1 MAVSKVDEQN
11 KRMQTAHEDESSYV
25 FRNYHLHEQIGQEE
39 LTTVYLATHLTL
51 DRPVQIHFLR
61 RADWISI
68 SRFQLAARLTAH
80 LGHPNLLPVI
90 DAGHD
95 DDYGDYLVTPHIEGQ
110 KLSETLRQGPLKP
123 SLALRIATQ
132 IGTVLDYLHSQ
143 DVIHRD
149 VQPSNILVTPE
160 SVAYLTNLTL
170 AASSFTPDL
179 SSVDEADYLTPYSA
193 PEQRLDQGETTAA
206 LDIYSLGAL
215 IYHMLSGDIPPAPGM
230 EVLSLTILDAFAG
243 EADVVIRRM
252 IHLEPE
258 ARFASAGEAVNAL
271 KRALRE
277 YVDQPAEDEDV
288 EWEPIAEWLENPLE
302 TVLGELLDETFVN
315 KSRSRADG
323 LHRPD
328 AINRILNRWSR
339 KGFFRRPAFGHLI
352 QIEQIASYNIYF
364 YELRT
369 LYETRTPLPPRQRPL
384 RKTDDAG
391 TTQTSYP
398 LWDVAVPEAPPYT
411 EVKPQEL
418 VWTGSRRLLHCP
430 ECNGTGKVL
439 CTKCNGKGTIERT
452 RKVLGADKQPQTE
465 VVSEVCATCHGYR
478 EQRCPS
484 CEGSGKI
491 LEEHAFT
498 WARRAYLWKN
508 TDDLEGLPQRSLSQR
523 LEQVHATPIDPF
535 ESRWYSVAPLAEMVQ
550 EAINSAGD
558 DTRLIA
564 TALTIRGVPVT
575 DVDYTLNET
584 SQTLHIVGFD
594 NDVVGGWTMYNPERI
609 GIIIAVATLVLVLAS
624 VLIFVVL

>member
-1 MAVSKVDEQN
+1 MAVSKVDEQKN
-11 KRMQTAHEDESSYV
+11 MQTAHEDESSYV
-25 FRNYHLHEQIGQEE
+25 LRHYHLHEQIGQEE

-110 KLSETLRQGPLKP
+110 KLSETLHQEPLEP

-143 DVIHRD
+143 DVVHRD
-149 VQPSNILVTPE
+149 VQPSNILITPE

-215 IYHMLSGDIPPAPGM
+215 IYHMLSGEIPPAPGM
-230 EVLSLTILDAFAG
+230 DVPSLTVLGAYAG

-252 IHLEPE
+252 MHFEPE
-258 ARFASAGEAVNAL
+258 ARFASVGEAVNAL

-277 YVDQPAEDEDV
+277 YVDQPTDDEDV

-302 TVLGELLDETFVN
+302 TVLGELLDENFLH

-339 KGFFRRPAFGHLI
+339 KGFFRRPALGHLI
-352 QIEQIASYNIYF
+352 QIEQIVSYNIYF

-384 RKTDDAG
+384 RKTDDAV
-391 TTQTSYP
+391 TTQTNYP

-439 CTKCNGKGTIERT
+439 CNTCKGKGAIERT

-478 EQRCPS
+478 EQRCPA
-484 CEGSGKI
+484 CEGSGKL

-535 ESRWYSVAPLAEMVQ
+535 ESHWYSVAPLAEMVQ

-558 DTRLIA
+558 NTRLIA
-564 TALTIRGVPVT
+564 TELTIRGVPVT
-575 DVDYTLNET
+575 DVDYTLNEKP
-584 SQTLHIVGFD
+584 QTLHIVGFD

-609 GIIIAVATLVLVLAS
+609 GIIVAAATVVLVLAS
-624 VLIFVVL
+624 MLIFVVL